1 MTRRRFGLRKTEHDY
16 AHDRLSA
23 YVDGELSPRESSRVK
38 AHLRT
43 CALCQT
49 ELRELR
55 WTKSVLQQT
64 PAVELPRSFVL
75 RQVDI
80 ASHRTKRRGL
90 RFGTGWA
97 MQWATVAVAVLFVL
111 VLAADLWGARFL
123 LGAPAPKEARMLA
136 ERAEVR
142 VEVEQEVVVEEQ
154 PLAAAPAP
162 EEGEAELAPTPSPAL
177 PMASK
182 ALKEETQLEAPT
194 GITETMKAAPFGAEQ
209 ESLGVTSTV
218 TSTAPPGEPMALAP
232 TAEGKEA
239 QDRVDEGETQLTPRG
254 GGGLPPQEERAP
266 RSRTWSLTIALLN
279 GWRIAEIILGLA
291 LVGLVIAII
300 WTRVRS

>member
-1 MTRRRFGLRKTEHDY
+1 
-16 AHDRLSA
+16 
-23 YVDGELSPRESSRVK
+23 
-38 AHLRT
+38 
-43 CALCQT
+43 
-49 ELRELR
+49 
-55 WTKSVLQQT
+55 
-64 PAVELPRSFVL
+64 
-75 RQVDI
+75 
-80 ASHRTKRRGL
+80 
-90 RFGTGWA
+90 

-111 VLAADLWGARFL
+111 VLSADLWGTRFL
-123 LGAPAPKEARMLA
+123 LGAPAPKEAQMLA

-154 PLAAAPAP
+154 PLAAAPAA

-194 GITETMKAAPFGAEQ
+194 GVTQTMKAAPFGAEQ

-218 TSTAPPGEPMALAP
+218 TSTAPPGERMALAP
-232 TAEGKEA
+232 TTEGEEA
-239 QDRVDEGETQLTPRG
+239 QDRADEGEAQLTPRG
-254 GGGLPPQEERAP
+254 GGGLYPQEERAP

-291 LVGLVIAII
+291 LVGLVVAII
-300 WTRVRS
+300 WTRARS